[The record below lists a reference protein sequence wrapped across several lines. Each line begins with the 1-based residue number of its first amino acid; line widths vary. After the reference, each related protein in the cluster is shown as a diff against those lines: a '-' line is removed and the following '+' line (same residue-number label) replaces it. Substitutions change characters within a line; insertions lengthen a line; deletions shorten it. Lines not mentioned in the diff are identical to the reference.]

1 MPFAEDAAIAVAP
14 SKPQDPS
21 ARPGS
26 LLLGA
31 GARQRHSGKKSLIP
45 FTIET
50 DTVFGGDTMAEQ
62 DKGFTV
68 RDRRFSSQEPE
79 EAPAEAAAETAAPE
93 SGTEPEQPAPDDG
106 AEAEDFGGPLP
117 QINFATFVFSLNSS
131 ALVHLGA
138 IEEPGTGKKVKNLPL
153 AKQTIDILGILE
165 EKTRGNLTSDED
177 NLLKNILHDL
187 RIMYVRE
194 KK

>member
-1 MPFAEDAAIAVAP
+1 
-14 SKPQDPS
+14 
-21 ARPGS
+21 
-26 LLLGA
+26 
-31 GARQRHSGKKSLIP
+31 
-45 FTIET
+45 
-50 DTVFGGDTMAEQ
+50 MAEQ

-68 RDRRFSSQEPE
+68 RDRRFASQE
-79 EAPAEAAAETAAPE
+79 ADKAAAEGTADTATPE
-93 SGTEPEQPAPDDG
+93 SGPDSEQPASDAG
-106 AEAEDFGGPLP
+106 AEPEDFGGPLP
-117 QINFATFVFSLNSS
+117 QINFATFIFSLNSS

-153 AKQTIDILGILE
+153 AKQTIDILGVLE

-194 KK
+194 KQ